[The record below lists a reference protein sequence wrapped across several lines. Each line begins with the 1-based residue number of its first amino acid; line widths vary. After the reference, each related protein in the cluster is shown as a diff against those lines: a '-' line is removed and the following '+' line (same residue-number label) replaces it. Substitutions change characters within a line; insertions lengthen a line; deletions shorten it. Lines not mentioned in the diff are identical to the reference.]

1 MIGLLMNRNPLNELI
16 VDTHSCKRN
25 VYEISVQGIHSF
37 KHTHTYIHI
46 KGDRMNL
53 KICIFLGSIWN
64 GNEQTVTFTVYYI
77 LYTFFLKFSMLWK
90 KEKKSTNTSRIPPIN
105 YGQKDWSKLKFR

>member
-53 KICIFLGSIWN
+53 KIFIFLASKSEMVMNKLSHSQFII
-64 GNEQTVTFTVYYI
+64 FYI
-77 LYTFFLKFSMLWK
+77 PFSLNFPCY
-90 KEKKSTNTSRIPPIN
+90 EKKKKKVRTQVESH
-105 YGQKDWSKLKFR
+105 L